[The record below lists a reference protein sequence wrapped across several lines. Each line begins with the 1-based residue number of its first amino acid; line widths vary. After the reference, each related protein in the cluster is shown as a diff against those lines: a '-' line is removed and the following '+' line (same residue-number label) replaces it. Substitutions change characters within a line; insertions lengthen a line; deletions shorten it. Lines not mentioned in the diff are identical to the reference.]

1 MSGMTI
7 SEFAQR
13 AAADTR
19 RRLVEGEAFTVENE
33 ESLPDSAT
41 P

>member
-1 MSGMTI
+1 MTI
-7 SEFAQR
+7 DQFAQR
-13 AAADTR
+13 AAGETR
-19 RRLVEGEAFTVENE
+19 RRLVEGEAFTVVDE